1 MECPG
6 ESVHNKSGSSH
17 AKLACSKN
25 PEIALEL
32 AEDAYSEALVAD
44 KSGDDRSVDA
54 YYEAVVYS
62 WICVSGCRLVTE
74 ADAITAR
81 AWDVYHSSLAGLI
94 SAGQK
99 SGRLNPHTGLT
110 ICTPCGPL
118 VVPMSF
124 HGFPWQPKDFSHLV
138 CVGKYYNK
146 NILHH
151 YKTCGLGVPL
161 VVVRDRSVGAGPF
174 KDFYLYQTPF
184 AATAF
189 LCPDVNQWLGLKI
202 TSGSDCQPRESLALY
217 DPLRIKGVSCAGV
230 TSVLTSD
237 ITAPLA
243 YLGREAN
250 WSPLL
255 EFARPETDPSLAG
268 LRMLEPYQPGKIP
281 IVFVHGLFSDPQ
293 TYLAMANQIRA
304 CPDLNASY
312 QIWVFRYPTGGTFLQ
327 SAASLRTQLQALV
340 AICRSRDQNPA
351 LEQIVM
357 VGHSLG
363 GLVAKLQV
371 TESGTTL
378 WDSIARC
385 PLDQI
390 VASEQERAKLAEQ
403 FFFVAEPSIKSIIFI
418 ATPQGGT
425 PYASRPMGKLASQ
438 MVKYSPQLSASHQQL
453 INDNP
458 GVFAPVM
465 QRQVPTSIDLMKP
478 DDPLLLAMQR
488 LQVNPCVKMH
498 SIIGTGGCRL
508 STLGESDGIVP
519 VHSARQPC
527 VQSEFYVDTIHTDIL
542 RNDLAIAEVERILRA
557 HAWQVRTATRSA
569 TPQQLMRLVRGV
581 ATCDPPPDKPACP

>member
-1 MECPG
+1 
-6 ESVHNKSGSSH
+6 
-17 AKLACSKN
+17 
-25 PEIALEL
+25 
-32 AEDAYSEALVAD
+32 
-44 KSGDDRSVDA
+44 
-54 YYEAVVYS
+54 
-62 WICVSGCRLVTE
+62 
-74 ADAITAR
+74 
-81 AWDVYHSSLAGLI
+81 
-94 SAGQK
+94 
-99 SGRLNPHTGLT
+99 
-110 ICTPCGPL
+110 
-118 VVPMSF
+118 
-124 HGFPWQPKDFSHLV
+124 
-138 CVGKYYNK
+138 
-146 NILHH
+146 
-151 YKTCGLGVPL
+151 
-161 VVVRDRSVGAGPF
+161 
-174 KDFYLYQTPF
+174 
-184 AATAF
+184 
-189 LCPDVNQWLGLKI
+189 
-202 TSGSDCQPRESLALY
+202 
-217 DPLRIKGVSCAGV
+217 
-230 TSVLTSD
+230 
-237 ITAPLA
+237 
-243 YLGREAN
+243 
-250 WSPLL
+250 
-255 EFARPETDPSLAG
+255 
-268 LRMLEPYQPGKIP
+268 
-281 IVFVHGLFSDPQ
+281 
-293 TYLAMANQIRA
+293 MANRIRA
-304 CPDLNASY
+304 CPDLDARY

-581 ATCDPPPDKPACP
+581 ATCDPPPAKPACP